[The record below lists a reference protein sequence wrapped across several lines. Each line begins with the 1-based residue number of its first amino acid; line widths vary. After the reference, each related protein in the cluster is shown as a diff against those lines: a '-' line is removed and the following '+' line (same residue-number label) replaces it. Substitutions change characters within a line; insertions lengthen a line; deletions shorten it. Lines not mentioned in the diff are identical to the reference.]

1 MANRRPD
8 TTNAAAKRK
17 MKTLRPR
24 VKKAE
29 EAEEFDRFGVL
40 LEEAQKFCEGV
51 GLHKDL
57 IGEILKTDSDW
68 AFILKVDAL
77 LESAAKQILRHGL
90 RFKILNRI
98 IQNETLDEFVD
109 SLPMAG
115 RTSILKLLHAACL
128 PPEELAC
135 VETIRKVRNAYA
147 HNIKFADVSLI
158 ELVKQRNDKSQLI
171 KHLSAIETY
180 DEANLIA
187 SYEKDPKFLR
197 FCIIDSTMRFLFYAY
212 HMAVKFGAKGDS
224 RRPTGLGKSGA

>member
-1 MANRRPD
+1 MANRRPN
-8 TTNAAAKRK
+8 TTSAAAKRK
-17 MKTLRPR
+17 TKTSRPR

-29 EAEEFDRFGVL
+29 EVEEFDRFGVL
-40 LEEAQKFCEGV
+40 LEEAHKFCEGV

-90 RFKILNRI
+90 RFKILNRV
-98 IQNETLDEFVD
+98 IQNEALDEFVD
-109 SLPMAG
+109 ALPMSG
-115 RTSILKLLHAACL
+115 RTSLLKLLDAACL

-135 VETIRKVRNAYA
+135 VETIRKVRNIYA

-171 KHLSAIETY
+171 KHLSAIKTY
-180 DEANLIA
+180 DEADLIA
-187 SYEKDPKFLR
+187 SYEKDPRFLR

-212 HMAVKFGAKGDS
+212 HMAVK
-224 RRPTGLGKSGA
+224 